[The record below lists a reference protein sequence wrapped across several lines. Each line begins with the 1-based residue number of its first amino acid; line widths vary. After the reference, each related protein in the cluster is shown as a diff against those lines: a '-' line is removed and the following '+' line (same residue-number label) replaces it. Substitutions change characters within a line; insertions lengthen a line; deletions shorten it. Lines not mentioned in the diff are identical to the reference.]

1 MHGLI
6 SRPLHVRPISNI
18 VVVIS
23 FRFMPHEGQLCARQI
38 SCDLISI
45 RRVISTIYEI
55 IHVNNGN
62 VIGFNGS
69 DKISSLYQF
78 QNSHPEVKNK

>member
-1 MHGLI
+1 MMSVI
-6 SRPLHVRPISNI
+6 SGHAKNAKNHSGITLAIKI
-18 VVVIS
+18 VVCV
-23 FRFMPHEGQLCARQI
+23 CKV
-38 SCDLISI
+38 SI
-45 RRVISTIYEI
+45 MVYEN

-78 QNSHPEVKNK
+78 QNSHPGVKNK